1 MRKNFLEYGFT
12 LAEVLI
18 TLGIIG
24 VVAAITIPNL
34 MTAYKAHVIHKKL
47 LKSYSVIKQVERMM
61 KYDDIDP
68 EEYRANSKTPFYKI
82 FIKYMNGATDCGSGY
97 VNKCFSV
104 WDAYINYSGW
114 SPAAMDDGCI
124 ISADGIVY
132 FFENIYHSTS
142 TEQPLLITVDIN
154 GYKTKPN
161 KLGID
166 LFVFECVNGEFKPYG
181 AQGTKATSERTKSTY
196 KALNDP
202 NYIKYLLKT
211 VK

>member
-1 MRKNFLEYGFT
+1 MRKSFFEYGFT

-34 MTAYKAHVIHKKL
+34 MTSYKVHVIHKKL

-68 EEYRANSKTPFYKI
+68 EEYRANSKTPFSKI
-82 FIKYMNGATDCGSGY
+82 FIKYMSGATDCGSGY

-104 WDAYINYSGW
+104 WDTYKNSGW
-114 SPAAMDDGCI
+114 SQAYMDDGCI

-132 FFENIYHSTS
+132 FFENIYSSTS
-142 TEQPLLITVDIN
+142 TDQPLMITVDIN

-196 KALNDP
+196 KVLNAP

>member
-1 MRKNFLEYGFT
+1 MKKSIAFT

-24 VVAAITIPNL
+24 VVAAMTIPNL
-34 MTAYKAHVIHKKL
+34 ITSYKVHVIHKKL
-47 LKSYSVIKQVERMM
+47 LKSYSVIQQVVRMM
-61 KYDDIDP
+61 KYDDLEP
-68 EEYRANSKTPFYKI
+68 EMYIANSKTPFYKT
-82 FIKYMNGATDCGSGY
+82 FIKYMSGATDCGSGY

-104 WDAYINYSGW
+104 WDTYINTGW

-124 ISADGIVY
+124 ISSDGMVY
-132 FFENIYHSTS
+132 LFENMYHTS
-142 TEQPLLITVDIN
+142 TANLILITVDIN

-161 KLGID
+161 RLGID
-166 LFVFECVNGEFKPYG
+166 LFVFQLVDGEFKPYG
-181 AQGTKATSERTKSTY
+181 AQGTNASSEREKRTY
-196 KALNDP
+196 KAFNDP

>member
-1 MRKNFLEYGFT
+1 MMKNFFEDGFT

-24 VVAAITIPNL
+24 VVATITIPNL
-34 MTAYKAHVIHKKL
+34 MTSYKAHVIHKKL
-47 LKSYSVIKQVERMM
+47 LKSYSVIRQVERMM

-68 EEYRANSKTPFYKI
+68 EEYRTNSKTPFYKI
-82 FIKYMNGATDCGSGY
+82 FIKYMSGATDCGSGY

-104 WDAYINYSGW
+104 WDTYSNAGW
-114 SPAAMDDGCI
+114 SPAYMDDGCI

-132 FFENIYHSTS
+132 FFENLYSNTS
-142 TEQPLLITVDIN
+142 TANPLLITVDIN

-166 LFVFECVNGEFKPYG
+166 LFVFEFVNGEFKPYG

-196 KALNDP
+196 KVLNAP